1 MAKKRK
7 SSGAKKFLSYVKY
20 GAILFALVGVVM
32 AAFAFV
38 KYGDSAFSGFQVIF
52 GYTGKVDFLSAVTLN
67 TKVLSFSIMA
77 FLAVLLP
84 LVGAFSVAC
93 KNKIVRLVGALLMIV
108 GCVLSFLVPNFI
120 VFAKDAYATI
130 ASGIGASLGVGAIL
144 SGVFFGLGALCNLYA
159 VVEK

>member
-7 SSGAKKFLSYVKY
+7 SKSAKKFLSYVKY

-32 AAFAFV
+32 CAFAFV
-38 KYGDSAFSGFQVIF
+38 KYGDSAFTGFQEIF
-52 GYTGKVDFLSAVTLN
+52 GYTGKVDFLGAISLN

-84 LVGAFSVAC
+84 LVGAFSVAF

-108 GCVLSFLVPNFI
+108 GCVLCFLAPNFI
-120 VFAKDAYATI
+120 VYANDTYATI
-130 ASGIGASLGVGAIL
+130 ASGLGASLGIGAIL